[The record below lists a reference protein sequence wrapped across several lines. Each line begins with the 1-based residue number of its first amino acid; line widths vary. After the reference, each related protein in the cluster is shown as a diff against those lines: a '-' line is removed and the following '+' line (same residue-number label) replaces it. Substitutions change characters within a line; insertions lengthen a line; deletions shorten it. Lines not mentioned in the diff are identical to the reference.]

1 MKYFVLK
8 VCIYLNALLFLATP
22 ASADSYANTQH
33 YSAQCSVQAEFYD
46 PEIMANT
53 MADPYKFS
61 RLMAVILNPDTAR
74 IMMNCAS
81 NPEQWNIWM
90 SKFTDPKKMMNTM
103 VVFMNPGFY
112 ANWMAAFMSAGF
124 YKPM

>member
-1 MKYFVLK
+1 MKNITLITIAVFAVQ
-8 VCIYLNALLFLATP
+8 LFILSP
-22 ASADSYANTQH
+22 AIAEDTSG
-33 YSAQCSVQAEFYD
+33 AQCSVQAEFYD

-53 MADPYKFS
+53 MANPEKFKQLMTVICDPE
-61 RLMAVILNPDTAR
+61 TTR

-90 SKFTDPKKMMNTM
+90 SKFSDPEKMKNTM
-103 VVFMNPGFY
+103 MVFMNPGFY
-112 ANWMAAFMSAGF
+112 TAWMNAFMPWNF